1 MICVICYKKL
11 GPIHY
16 DIEPLNPGYPDDRCC
31 LNCRILIYE
40 ITINNESVKE
50 KNNDY

>member
-1 MICVICYKKL
+1 MICVVCDKEL

-31 LNCRILIYE
+31 LN
-40 ITINNESVKE
+40 
-50 KNNDY
+50 

>member
-1 MICVICYKKL
+1 MICVVCDKEL

-31 LNCRILIYE
+31 LNCRIFIYE
-40 ITINNESVKE
+40 LIINQSVKE
-50 KNNDY
+50 KNND